1 MQIELIQNFMVNK
14 EIIRLVC
21 YKISRITATV
31 SWYYSWYIPNKS
43 EKIANWSVNM
53 VLNETKKI
61 FNYNIWIPSILISVI
76 LFESTDNS
84 TGFRLII
91 QII

>member
-31 SWYYSWYIPNKS
+31 S
-43 EKIANWSVNM
+43 
-53 VLNETKKI
+53 
-61 FNYNIWIPSILISVI
+61 
-76 LFESTDNS
+76 
-84 TGFRLII
+84 
-91 QII
+91 